1 VTDLHRI
8 WIPGTPR
15 PQGSLRFVT
24 RRYAASSP
32 ALVAY
37 REQLVA
43 AHCAEWAGRDP
54 ISIAVRVDCSFRFA
68 RPKAHYGTGRNAE
81 TRKDA
86 APWHHTQ
93 TPDVDKL
100 LRAQLDAL
108 VVAGVLADDAL
119 VTTVAGRK
127 DWVPRQFGRGSGVT
141 VTIREALI

>member
-43 AHCAEWAGRDP
+43 AHCAEWAGREP
-54 ISIAVRVDCSFRFA
+54 ISVPVRVDCEFDLV
-68 RPKAHYGTGRNAE
+68 RPKSHYGTGRNFEAL
-81 TRKDA
+81 KDA
-86 APWHHTQ
+86 APRHHAQ
-93 TPDVDKL
+93 PPDIDKL

-108 VVAGVLADDAL
+108 VVAGVLADDSL
-119 VTTVAGRK
+119 VTTTWGRRYWVARY
-127 DWVPRQFGRGSGVT
+127 RGQGAGVQ